1 MNIYT
6 VLDYLQMPFL
16 SGIYPDEVYVLE
28 MDPSRSIWVE
38 LAQRII
44 YSWISRLEFNFSAPQ
59 ILVYSMDEC
68 EWRQTSLKVV

>member
-28 MDPSRSIWVE
+28 MDPSRSI
-38 LAQRII
+38 
-44 YSWISRLEFNFSAPQ
+44 
-59 ILVYSMDEC
+59 
-68 EWRQTSLKVV
+68 